1 MNPRSCLSIRLARFV
16 APALMGLVPL
26 VLLLGCGGA
35 AEEVATDEA
44 AVEMKPVEIDL
55 GSYRFRAFDPTANT
69 ETKFDFQ
76 IAGKIEGPSQE
87 VVEQE
92 VANKQ
97 NRIRDRVLVVSREST
112 ARELEDPELE
122 MFRRRLIKELN
133 RILEQGQIQDVY
145 LSHYRVKTR

>member
-1 MNPRSCLSIRLARFV
+1 MTPPICRSILPSRFV
-16 APALMGLVPL
+16 ARALLGVAAL
-26 VLLLGCGGA
+26 VLLVGCGGA
-35 AEEVATDEA
+35 DEEATGEA
-44 AVEMKPVEIDL
+44 AAQVKPMEINL
-55 GSYRFRAFDPTANT
+55 GSFRFKAFDPTANT
-69 ETKFDFQ
+69 ETQFDFQ
-76 IAGKIEGPSQE
+76 IAGKIEGPSKE
-87 VVEQE
+87 IVERE

-133 RILEQGQIQDVY
+133 RILEQGQLQDVY